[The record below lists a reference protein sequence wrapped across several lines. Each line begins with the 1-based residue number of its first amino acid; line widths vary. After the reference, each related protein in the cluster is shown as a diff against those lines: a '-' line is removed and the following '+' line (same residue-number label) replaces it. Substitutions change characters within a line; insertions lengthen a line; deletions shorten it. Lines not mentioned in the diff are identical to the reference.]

1 MLRAMVQL
9 APREATTG
17 DVASSVGELRKLAE
31 FPAVGERAYVIEQ
44 DPSGAVIAKVVEVNE
59 STRYGFP
66 FRRPSG
72 PRSPQLGPVL
82 KRTLDPKKGVGP
94 NATTVA
100 ATLSHFEAI
109 AASNTPAARIYRLA
123 LEVAGAGDV
132 AQKTARMIE
141 ALTSIPEKKT
151 VYVSL
156 GEPPGND
163 PDYAARLLEV
173 ISSELYGIDDD
184 APEGVCPVCGRTARL
199 GAGALKGAKVNF
211 FNMDNHGVFPDLDI
225 ERATDRFAMC
235 AACAGSVANTY
246 INLKAELRVIIA
258 GAPALVLPYVV
269 APASTGDASHSAW
282 DVVKKAREGKATD
295 AAEGDLL
302 FYLAE
307 ESSLAAFHILWA
319 TAGDSLD
326 DVTGFITDVP
336 CTRLGELSVIN
347 KAANAWS
354 GGVLPAPRMPP
365 GQPFDLKLSLVGEL
379 LQHPGGKR
387 TERRNKG
394 GRLGA
399 LRKQVARAVYLR
411 HERDREPLMNVLM
424 SELRDII
431 ADHLVDPSVDD
442 RFVAYNLTREPPPPK
457 KQGAEIRL
465 NAASW
470 IRHVALLLHYLR
482 HLEVLPPMNT
492 AELYVPRSE
501 RLTKLLAEPSGVNT
515 DAKMFAF
522 LVGVLFGRLLTVQGG
537 KGVNVRSNAL
547 TWLRRATLTGSDL
560 PSLYVR
566 IREKFAEYG
575 TEGSPVLREVVRD
588 TSELGRRLGTDI
600 PLDADI
606 TMYFLFLGQALAG
619 DVFTKDTETT
629 AEEAR

>member
-9 APREATTG
+9 APRGVTTG
-17 DVASSVGELRKLAE
+17 DVAPSVQDLRKLAE
-31 FPAVGERAYVIEQ
+31 YPAVGEHAYVLEQ
-44 DPSGAVIAKVVEVNE
+44 APSGALIAKAIEVGE

-100 ATLSHFEAI
+100 ATLSHFETI
-109 AASNTPAARIYRLA
+109 AASNAPAATIYRSA
-123 LEVAGAGDV
+123 LDAAGPGDV
-132 AQKTARMIE
+132 DEKTARVIG

-156 GEPPGND
+156 GQPPGDD
-163 PDYAARLLEV
+163 PNYAAHLLAV
-173 ISSELYGIDDD
+173 ISSELYGIDED
-184 APEGVCPVCGRTARL
+184 APPGVCPVCGRTARL
-199 GAGALKGAKVNF
+199 GASALKGAKVNF
-211 FNMDNHGVFPDLDI
+211 LNMDNHGIFPDLDI
-225 ERATDRFAMC
+225 TRAADRFAMC
-235 AACAGSVANTY
+235 AVCAGAIASTY
-246 INLKAELRVIIA
+246 INRKSELRVVIA

-269 APASTGDASHSAW
+269 DPVAGGDALASIR
-282 DVVKKAREGKATD
+282 DVLDKARDGKPTD

-302 FYLAE
+302 FSLAE
-307 ESSLAAFHILWA
+307 ESSLASFHVLWA

-336 CTRLGELSVIN
+336 CTRLGEISEQN
-347 KAANAWS
+347 KIANAWS
-354 GGVLPAPRMPP
+354 GGVLPARRMRPL
-365 GQPFDLKLSLVGEL
+365 DLRLSLVGAVLE
-379 LQHPGGKR
+379 HPGGKR
-387 TERRNKG
+387 TERRNG
-394 GRLGA
+394 VRLGA
-399 LRKQVARAVYLR
+399 LRKQIARAVYL
-411 HERDREPLMNVLM
+411 HAPLDEGPLMR
-424 SELRDII
+424 ELRDII
-431 ADHLVDPSVDD
+431 ADHLVDPSTDD
-442 RFVAYNLTREPPPPK
+442 RFVAYNLTHEPPPPK
-457 KQGAEIRL
+457 KPGAEIRL

-482 HLEVLPPMNT
+482 HLEVLPPMT
-492 AELYVPRSE
+492 MAEPYRPRSE
-501 RLTKLLAEPSGVNT
+501 RLMKLLAEPSGVNT

-522 LVGVLFGRLLTVQGG
+522 LVGVLFGRLLTVQGA

-560 PSLYVR
+560 PGLYVR
-566 IREKFAEYG
+566 IREKFAEYE
-575 TEGSPVLREVVRD
+575 TERWSVVREVVLD

-619 DVFTKDTETT
+619 DVFTTDAGTT
-629 AEEAR
+629 SEEAP

>member
-9 APREATTG
+9 APREVTTG
-17 DVASSVGELRKLAE
+17 DVASSVRELRRLAE
-31 FPAVGERAYVIEQ
+31 YPAVGERAYVIEQ
-44 DPSGAVIAKVVEVNE
+44 ASSGALIAKAVEVGE

-100 ATLSHFEAI
+100 ATLSHFEGI
-109 AASNTPAARIYRLA
+109 AASNAPAARIYRRA
-123 LEVAGAGDV
+123 LDVAGPGDV
-132 AQKTARMIE
+132 AQKTARVIE
-141 ALTSIPEKKT
+141 ALTSISEKKT

-156 GEPPGND
+156 GEPPGGD
-163 PDYAARLLEV
+163 PDYAAYLLDV
-173 ISSELYGIDDD
+173 ISSELYGIDDG

-199 GAGALKGAKVNF
+199 GASALKGAKVNF
-211 FNMDNHGVFPDLDI
+211 LNMDNHGVFPGLDI
-225 ERATDRFAMC
+225 ERAADRFAMC
-235 AACAGSVANTY
+235 APCAGAIANTY
-246 INLKAELRVIIA
+246 INLKSELRVIIA
-258 GAPALVLPYVV
+258 GAPALVLPYIV
-269 APASTGDASHSAW
+269 APASVSSSPAAGGDAAVSAW
-282 DVVKKAREGKATD
+282 DVVVKARAGKATD

-307 ESSLAAFHILWA
+307 ESALASFHILWA

-336 CTRLGELSVIN
+336 CTRLGELSEQN
-347 KAANAWS
+347 KIASACS
-354 GGVLPAPRMPP
+354 GGVLPLRRVRPL
-365 GQPFDLKLSLVGEL
+365 DLRLSLVGAVLE
-379 LQHPGGKR
+379 HPGGKR
-387 TERRNKG
+387 TERRNG
-394 GRLGA
+394 VHLGA
-399 LRKQVARAVYLR
+399 LRKQIARAVYL
-411 HERDREPLMNVLM
+411 HAPLDPGPLA

-431 ADHLVDPSVDD
+431 ADHLVDPSTDD
-442 RFVAYNLTREPPPPK
+442 RFVAYNLTHEPPPPK
-457 KQGAEIRL
+457 KQGAELRL

-482 HLEVLPPMNT
+482 HLEVLPPMTT
-492 AELYVPRSE
+492 AERYSPRSE
-501 RLTKLLAEPSGVNT
+501 RLQKLLAPPSGVDT

-522 LVGVLFGRLLTVQGG
+522 FVGVLFGWLLVVQGA

-566 IREKFAEYG
+566 IREKFAEYE
-575 TEGSPVLREVVRD
+575 TERWSVVREVVHD
-588 TSELGRRLGTDI
+588 TSELGLRLGTDI
-600 PLDADI
+600 PLDADT

-619 DVFTKDTETT
+619 DVFTKDADPPAGET
-629 AEEAR
+629 R

>member
-9 APREATTG
+9 APREVTTG
-17 DVASSVGELRKLAE
+17 DVAPSVQELRKLAE

-44 DPSGAVIAKVVEVNE
+44 APSGALVAKAIEVGDR
-59 STRYGFP
+59 TRYGFP

-100 ATLSHFEAI
+100 ATLSHFETI
-109 AASNTPAARIYRLA
+109 AASNAPVATIYRSA
-123 LEVAGAGDV
+123 LDVAGPGDI
-132 AQKTARMIE
+132 AEKTARVIE

-163 PDYAARLLEV
+163 PHYAAHLLDV
-173 ISSELYGIDDD
+173 ISSELYGIEDG

-199 GAGALKGAKVNF
+199 GASALKGAKVNF
-211 FNMDNHGVFPDLDI
+211 LNMDNHGVFPGLDI
-225 ERATDRFAMC
+225 ERAADRFAMC
-235 AACAGSVANTY
+235 AACAGSMASTY
-246 INLKAELRVIIA
+246 INLKSELRVIIA
-258 GAPALVLPYVV
+258 GAPALVLPYIV
-269 APASTGDASHSAW
+269 APAAGGDAAISAW
-282 DVVKKAREGKATD
+282 DVIVKARAGKATD

-307 ESSLAAFHILWA
+307 ESSLASFHVLWA

-336 CTRLGELSVIN
+336 CTRLGEISGQN
-347 KAANAWS
+347 KIANAWS
-354 GGVLPAPRMPP
+354 GGVLPVRRVRAL
-365 GQPFDLKLSLVGEL
+365 DLRLSLVGVVLE
-379 LQHPGGKR
+379 HPGGKR
-387 TERRNKG
+387 TERRNG
-394 GRLGA
+394 VRLGA
-399 LRKQVARAVYLR
+399 LRKQIARAVYLR
-411 HERDREPLMNVLM
+411 ERLDQLPLA

-431 ADHLVDPSVDD
+431 ADHLVDPSTDD
-442 RFVAYNLTREPPPPK
+442 RFVAYNLTHEPPPPK
-457 KQGAEIRL
+457 KPGAEIRL

-470 IRHVALLLHYLR
+470 IRHAALLLHYLR
-482 HLEVLPPMNT
+482 HLEVLPPMT
-492 AELYVPRSE
+492 MAERYTPRSE
-501 RLTKLLAEPSGVNT
+501 RLQKLLAPPSGVDT

-522 LVGVLFGRLLTVQGG
+522 FVGVLFGWLLVVQGA

-560 PSLYVR
+560 PGLYVR
-566 IREKFAEYG
+566 IREKFAEYE
-575 TEGSPVLREVVRD
+575 TERWSVVREVVHD
-588 TSELGRRLGTDI
+588 TSDLGRRLGTDI
-600 PLDADI
+600 PLDADT

-619 DVFTKDTETT
+619 DVFVKDADPPTGET
-629 AEEAR
+629 R